1 MTPAT
6 RYAPYHWARH
16 ATRIGYDEPGCTYIT
31 NPTVSYDVLHADD
44 MRDNPL
50 FLEGFW
56 SRLYGPDP
64 NLKAQEN

>member
-16 ATRIGYDEPGCTYIT
+16 AARLQALEPGTTYIT
-31 NPTVSYDVLHADD
+31 QPTASFDVLHADD
-44 MRDNPL
+44 MRNNPL

-56 SRLYGPDP
+56 SRLYGQDP